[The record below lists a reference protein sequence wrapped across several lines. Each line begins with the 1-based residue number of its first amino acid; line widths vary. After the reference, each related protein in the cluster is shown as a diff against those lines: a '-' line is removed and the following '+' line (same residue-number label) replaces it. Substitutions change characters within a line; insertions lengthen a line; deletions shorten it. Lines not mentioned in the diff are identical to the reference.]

1 MFVCA
6 HLMLSVMK
14 ILFTVFLLIA
24 GLHMSAQP
32 VVLLQKDVS
41 KELSQKFKGEYQKAE
56 GQVNENPHT
65 VQAAFERV
73 YEQILQT
80 NKFKDYMAWNTL
92 YLNAEGKIDYLVL
105 NVTRGFRTGDKKKQE
120 EASVEDSLA
129 VALSAQLAPY
139 LTDFV
144 SRRTIGTKTAIVVFV
159 SFYTRPPVE
168 PQVKKDSVVRGL
180 AEATATRDTLKVK
193 TLALGQNL
201 LTTVPEVI
209 YRFPN
214 LEELFLG
221 DNDLENVSLDMSRL
235 PKLRHLDLSKNI
247 LNSNNIVISKNTSL
261 QLINLQRNLVTD
273 IPRTVRN
280 CKKLETLWLGNNRM
294 SGLTNASF
302 RKLKSVKDLNFYKA
316 EIVVLPNG
324 IRKMRRL
331 EVLDLYYNKLE
342 MLPKSITKLKRLTHF
357 AVSHNQLT
365 ALPKRIDKLKSVH
378 TLYAHHN
385 HLSKLPDR
393 ITRMKELRI
402 VDLGYNWLTTFP
414 SQLVAFTNLQELDLS
429 ANNFPDFPMQLLQ
442 IRKLDK
448 LHLRGNPFLGQD
460 AERKYSEQL
469 SQLKQKNIEVFY

>member
-1 MFVCA
+1 
-6 HLMLSVMK
+6 MLSVMK
-14 ILFTVFLLIA
+14 IFLTIFLLVA
-24 GLHMSAQP
+24 GLNLSAQP
-32 VVLLQKDVS
+32 AVLVQKDVS
-41 KELSQKFKGEYQKAE
+41 KELALKLNREYQNIE
-56 GQVNENPHT
+56 GPVRQNPHS
-65 VQAAFERV
+65 VQATFENI
-73 YEQILQT
+73 YAQILQT
-80 NKFKDYMAWNTL
+80 NEFKEYMAWNTL

-105 NVTRGFRTGDKKKQE
+105 NVTRGFRTTNGKKKE
-120 EASVEDSLA
+120 EVSVADSLA
-129 VALSAQLAPY
+129 AAVSAQLAPY

-159 SFYTRPPVE
+159 SFYTQPTRE
-168 PQVKKDSVVRGL
+168 PRARKDSVVNGL
-180 AEATATRDTLKVK
+180 AEAMATKDTLKVK
-193 TLALGQNL
+193 TLGLGQNL
-201 LTTVPEVI
+201 LTSIPEVI

-214 LEELFLG
+214 LEQLFLG
-221 DNDLENVSLDMSRL
+221 DNDLETVNLDMARL
-235 PKLRHLDLSKNI
+235 PKLQHLDLSRNI
-247 LNSNNIVISKNTSL
+247 LRDNSIAISKNKSL
-261 QLINLQRNLVTD
+261 KLLNLQMNLVTD
-273 IPRTVRN
+273 IPRAARN
-280 CKKLETLWLGNNRM
+280 CKKLETLWLGNNRL
-294 SGLTNASF
+294 SGLNNASF
-302 RKLKSVKDLNFYKA
+302 KKLKPVKDLNFYKA
-316 EIVVLPNG
+316 ELLVLPKG

-342 MLPKSITKLKRLTHF
+342 TLPKSITRLKRLTHL

-365 ALPKRIDKLKSVH
+365 ALPKRIDRMKRVH
-378 TLYAHHN
+378 TIYAHHN

>member
-1 MFVCA
+1 
-6 HLMLSVMK
+6 MK
-14 ILFTVFLLIA
+14 IFFTVLLLVA
-24 GLHMSAQP
+24 GIGLAAQP
-32 VVLLQKDVS
+32 VVLIHKDVP
-41 KELSQKFKGEYQKAE
+41 KDLSQKLRHDYLNVEGE
-56 GQVNENPHT
+56 VNEKPHT
-65 VQAAFERV
+65 VQTAFERI
-73 YEQILQT
+73 YGQILET
-80 NKFKDYMAWNTL
+80 DKFRDYTVWNTL
-92 YLNAEGKIDYLVL
+92 YLNEKGKIDYLVL
-105 NVTRGFRTGDKKKQE
+105 AVTSGFRPVNGKQRE
-120 EASVEDSLA
+120 ESTVADSLA
-129 VALSAQLAPY
+129 TIISSRIAPY

-144 SRRTIGTKTAIVVFV
+144 SRRTVGAKTSIIVFV
-159 SFYTRPPVE
+159 GFFTRPPRE
-168 PQVKKDSVVRGL
+168 PHIKKDSVVHGL
-180 AEATATRDTLKVK
+180 VEAVATKDTLKVK

-201 LTTVPEVI
+201 LTSVPEVI

-221 DNDLENVSLDMSRL
+221 DNDIENVDLDMARL

-247 LNSNNIVISKNTSL
+247 LRDNSIAISKNKSL
-261 QLINLQRNLVTD
+261 QLLNVQKNLITD
-273 IPRTVRN
+273 IPHAARN
-280 CKKLETLWLGNNRM
+280 CKKLETLWLGNNQLT
-294 SGLTNASF
+294 GLTNASF
-302 RKLKSVKDLNFYKA
+302 SKLKPVKDLNFYKA
-316 EIVVLPNG
+316 NVAVLPKG

-342 MLPKSITKLKRLTHF
+342 TLPKSITKLKRLTHF

-365 ALPKRIDKLKSVH
+365 ALPKRIDKLKRVH

-385 HLSKLPDR
+385 HLSKLPER

-429 ANNFPDFPMQLLQ
+429 GNNFPEFPMQLLQ

-469 SQLKQKNIEVFY
+469 SQLKKKNIEVFY

>member
-1 MFVCA
+1 
-6 HLMLSVMK
+6 MK
-14 ILFTVFLLIA
+14 IFLAIFLLA
-24 GLHMSAQP
+24 ASLGLSAQP

-41 KELSQKFKGEYQKAE
+41 KELALKLNRDYQNNE
-56 GQVNENPHT
+56 GPVNQNPHSVRT
-65 VQAAFERV
+65 TFDNIYR
-73 YEQILQT
+73 QILQT
-80 NKFKDYMAWNTL
+80 DKFKEYTAWNKL

-105 NVTRGFRTGDKKKQE
+105 SVTKSFQRAGGKKQQD
-120 EASVEDSLA
+120 ASVADSLA
-129 VALSAQLAPY
+129 AAVSAQLIPY

-159 SFYTRPPVE
+159 SLYNQSVKE

-180 AEATATRDTLKVK
+180 AEAMATKDTLKVK

-201 LTTVPEVI
+201 LTGIPEVI

-221 DNDLENVSLDMSRL
+221 DNDIENVNLDMARL
-235 PKLRHLDLSKNI
+235 PKLRHLDLSRNI
-247 LNSNNIVISKNTSL
+247 LRDNSIAISKNKSL
-261 QLINLQRNLVTD
+261 ALLNLQMNLITD
-273 IPRTVRN
+273 VPRAARK

-294 SGLTNASF
+294 TGLTNASF
-302 RKLKSVKDLNFYKA
+302 RRLRQVKDLNFYKTELA
-316 EIVVLPNG
+316 VLPKG
-324 IRKMRRL
+324 IRKMRGL

-342 MLPKSITKLKRLTHF
+342 TLPKSITKLKRLTHF

-365 ALPKRIDKLKSVH
+365 ELPKRMDKLKRVH

-385 HLSKLPDR
+385 HLSKLPER

-414 SQLVAFTNLQELDLS
+414 SQLTAFTNLQELDLS
-429 ANNFPDFPMQLLQ
+429 ANNFPEFPVQLLQ

-460 AERKYSEQL
+460 AERKYSDQL
-469 SQLKQKNIEVFY
+469 SQLKSKNIEVFY